1 MTFVFYDSSL
11 IGMNANKTENK
22 WGNRELG
29 ALWMKVSKDKSQ
41 KYMTGHINSSL
52 EGKIDIVIFSNKEK
66 KTDKSPDFR
75 IYASDRA
82 ENKQKELAGTA
93 ASAPS
98 KNGRSASE
106 DDDGVL

>member
-1 MTFVFYDSSL
+1 
-11 IGMNANKTENK
+11 MNANKTENK
-22 WGNRELG
+22 WDNRELG

-66 KTDKSPDFR
+66 KSDKSPDFR
-75 IYASDRA
+75 IYASDRT
-82 ENKQKELAGTA
+82 EKQNELAGKA
-93 ASAPS
+93 APAQ
-98 KNGRSASE
+98 KQNAQSASE

>member
-1 MTFVFYDSSL
+1 
-11 IGMNANKTENK
+11 MNATKTENK
-22 WGNRELG
+22 WDNRELG

-66 KTDKSPDFR
+66 KSEKSPDFR

-82 ENKQKELAGTA
+82 DKQKELAGKAAPAQKQTA
-93 ASAPS
+93 Q
-98 KNGRSASE
+98 SASE

>member
-1 MTFVFYDSSL
+1 
-11 IGMNANKTENK
+11 
-22 WGNRELG
+22 
-29 ALWMKVSKDKSQ
+29 
-41 KYMTGHINSSL
+41 MTGHINSSL

-66 KTDKSPDFR
+66 KSDKSPDFR

-93 ASAPS
+93 APASS
-98 KNGRSASE
+98 KKTQSTSE